1 MTRLAMPAVRTIAA
15 AARELQSAANRLA
28 LMNRNHAR
36 DVILA
41 GLFADVAKGR
51 NAAARLEADAP
62 ERERLQAEV
71 LALRTEL
78 GTMLDGIMP
87 QAAAGPGDFEP
98 TEPPKKRKKRK

>member
-1 MTRLAMPAVRTIAA
+1 
-15 AARELQSAANRLA
+15 
-28 LMNRNHAR
+28 MNRNHSR

-51 NAAARLEADAP
+51 NAAARLEADQP

-87 QAAAGPGDFEP
+87 QAAAGPGDFEIEP
-98 TEPPKKRKKRK
+98 TEPPKRKKKRK